1 MIAAEFWRFA
11 AEPEEPPMDPMR
23 FQAEAFKYSQ
33 DVIRKRPRY
42 STDMPG
48 TYSDRNVE
56 TTGAVTAS

>member
-1 MIAAEFWRFA
+1 MIAAEFWRFT
-11 AEPEEPPMDPMR
+11 AEPEVPPMDPMR

-33 DVIRKRPRY
+33 DVVRKPKRY
-42 STDMPG
+42 TPPMPS